1 MIANSVLDQLIADAR
16 ILILRIEENINE
28 RSMQI
33 VKIDKYVE
41 ASTMKVEMMKGNT
54 TEIKLLEEEMNVIY
68 NMLKNYN
75 IIRITI

>member
-1 MIANSVLDQLIADAR
+1 
-16 ILILRIEENINE
+16 
-28 RSMQI
+28 MQI